1 MEESKVIESLAAV
14 DKKLAAID
22 EEVKS
27 QKTSREEADKARAK
41 LGEEQ
46 VRQAKILL
54 DLQQK
59 AEAMGKKSARSASFG
74 EAFVKSDSYKNFGA
88 ARFGSFEFAEKA
100 DPLTTAVAQP
110 VPYRIPGISPIAHQE
125 LSVSS
130 LLTHIPTTSSVIE
143 YVKESSFTSG
153 AAFVAEGS
161 EKPASTMATTT
172 VQANVQTIAHTAKVT
187 KQLFDDSPA
196 LMAFLNSEMQYYL
209 RLAIEK
215 QLVSGDG
222 TAPNLSGLFKTGN
235 YTAQSF
241 TLADLGGSNA
251 NLLDLIRLSIA
262 TVENNGYRASA
273 VLLNPLDWAVL
284 QGLKA
289 TDGSYLYG
297 VPGASFEGRTP
308 WGIPV
313 VTSASVTKGQY
324 MVGDFRTAQVY
335 DRQGTTLEFATQDS
349 DNFVKNLISLRC
361 EARMAGV
368 IVPRPEAFVG
378 GALTVPSA

>member
-1 MEESKVIESLAAV
+1 MEESKVIESLAVV

-27 QKTSREEADKARAK
+27 QKTSREEAEKARAK

-46 VRQAKILL
+46 VRQARVLL

-59 AEAMGKKSARSASFG
+59 AEAFSSNASARTMTMG
-74 EAFVKSDSYKNFGA
+74 ENFIKSDVYKNHVA
-88 ARFGSFEFAEKA
+88 NKEVEFAEKA

-110 VPYRIPGISPIAHQE
+110 VPYRIPGINAIPHQE
-125 LSVSS
+125 LTVSS
-130 LLTHIPTTSSVIE
+130 LLTHIPTSSGVIE
-143 YVKESSFTSG
+143 YVKETAFTS
-153 AAFVAEGS
+153 AAAGVSEGTQ
-161 EKPASTMATTT
+161 KPASTMTTT
-172 VQANVQTIAHTAKVT
+172 KVQANVQTIAHVAKVT

-209 RLAIEK
+209 RLAVEK

-222 TAPNLSGLFKTGN
+222 VAPNLSGLFATGN
-235 YTAQSF
+235 YTSQAF
-241 TLADLGGSNA
+241 KLADLGGSNA

-313 VTSASVTKGQY
+313 VASASVTKGQY
-324 MVGDFRTAQVY
+324 LVGDFRTAQVY
-335 DRQGTTLEFATQDS
+335 DRQGVTLEIATQNSTD
-349 DNFVKNLISLRC
+349 FEYNLISLRC

-368 IVPRPEAFVG
+368 IVPRADAFVG
-378 GALTVPSA
+378 GSLAVPAS